1 MSDENLIFNGVD
13 GATGN
18 YLLPPMT
25 AAQLSA
31 VIQGQTLDAEGE
43 EHLKWLKWWHE
54 RITQKDYAP
63 KWGVDPKHLDQTG
76 WGVIFAHDADP
87 GVREAL
93 SELLDWRKG
102 LAAQKDERFYREYS
116 GEKGYRPGESK
127 QAFLERH
134 GAGPGPVD
142 PDKIPY
148 YLLIVGD
155 PESIPYRFQVQL
167 DVQYAVGRIHF
178 DSLDDY
184 ARYAHSVVL
193 AEKERLA
200 LPRRA
205 AFFGVS
211 NPDDRATALS
221 AQHLVNP
228 LAQALAKDPS
238 DWQVQTLLAEQANK
252 AALGQILGGADTPA
266 LLFAASHGMGFPRAD
281 DRQRASQGA
290 LLCQDWPGPKN
301 WQKPIPEDFYFSAA
315 DLDSNARLL
324 GMVAF
329 YFACYG
335 AGTPRLDEFAQQA
348 FKDRAEI
355 APRAFLA
362 QLPQRML
369 AHPRGGA
376 LAVIGHVERAWG
388 YSFMWGKAGPQ
399 LAVFEDTLKR
409 LVDGHPVG
417 SAVERFNERYSELAS
432 DLSVELEDVSF
443 GKKPDH
449 LNLAGMWT
457 ANNDAR
463 NYVVLGDPAVRLMV
477 AGNGDRPAQ
486 ERPIVV
492 DMPAARQAAPEA
504 AVPDAV
510 AASAAQAITAASQ
523 AGEIVDYGML
533 DSLKQAGSSLGT
545 GIQQFVNK
553 VGDFLGKALEDA
565 GSLEISTYVSDEISQ
580 VRFEQ
585 GKLSGARLRAFTYIK
600 VDGDT
605 LVCLPEQDGE
615 VDTELWNIH
624 LQMVQQA
631 QDSRAE
637 FIKTVVSAAA
647 GLGNLLKP

>member
-1 MSDENLIFNGVD
+1 MTDENLIFNGVD

-25 AAQLSA
+25 PAQLSA
-31 VIQGQTLDAEGE
+31 VIQGQTLDEEGQD
-43 EHLKWLKWWHE
+43 HLKELKWWYE
-54 RITQKDYAP
+54 RLSQGHYGVKE
-63 KWGVDPKHLDQTG
+63 GVDPKKLEQAG

-87 GVREAL
+87 AVREAL
-93 SELLDWRKG
+93 SELLDWRKE
-102 LAAQKDERFYREYS
+102 LATQKDERFYREYS
-116 GEKGYRPGESK
+116 GADCYRPGESK
-127 QAFLERH
+127 LAFLERH
-134 GAGPGPVD
+134 GAAPGPAD
-142 PDKIPY
+142 PEKVPY

-193 AEKERLA
+193 AEKERLS

-221 AQHLVNP
+221 AEQLVAP
-228 LAQALAKDPS
+228 LAEAMAKDQP

-252 AALGQILGGADTPA
+252 AALGQILGGSDTPA
-266 LLFAASHGMGFPRAD
+266 LLFAASHGMGFPRGHEL
-281 DRQRASQGA
+281 QLSSQGA

-301 WQKPIPEDFYFSAA
+301 WQKPIPEDFYFSGA
-315 DLDSNARLL
+315 DLRSDAKML
-324 GMVAF
+324 GMLAF

-388 YSFMWGKAGPQ
+388 YSFLWGKAGRQ
-399 LAVFEDTLKR
+399 LAVFESTLKR
-409 LVDGHPVG
+409 LAEGHPVG
-417 SAVERFNERYSELAS
+417 SAVERFNERYGELAS
-432 DLSVELEDVSF
+432 DLSLELEDLSF
-443 GKKPDH
+443 GKKPNH
-449 LNLAGMWT
+449 LELAGMWT

-477 AGNGDRPAQ
+477 AENGDKPAQ
-486 ERPIVV
+486 ERPIMV
-492 DMPAARQAAPEA
+492 DMPAPKPAPPVVTEA
-504 AVPDAV
+504 ASGAML
-510 AASAAQAITAASQ
+510 AASEAADRT
-523 AGEIVDYGML
+523 GEGIDYGML
-533 DSLKQAGSSLGT
+533 DSLKQAGSSLGSSV
-545 GIQQFVNK
+545 QQFVTK

-605 LVCLPEQDGE
+605 LVCLPEEDGE

-624 LQMVQQA
+624 LEMVQQA
-631 QDSRAE
+631 QASRAE